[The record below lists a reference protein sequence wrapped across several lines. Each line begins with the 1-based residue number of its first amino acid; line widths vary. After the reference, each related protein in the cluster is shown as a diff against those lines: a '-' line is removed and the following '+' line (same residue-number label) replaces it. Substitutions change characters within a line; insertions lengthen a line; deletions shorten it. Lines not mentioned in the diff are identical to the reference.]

1 MKRSS
6 AELKALARKAL
17 IGNYGLCIAAYLL
30 FGLFSIIIGF
40 VSSWIFPVSFYSSG
54 FTSAASYVFQFLI
67 LLLVQVLNVG
77 FLQISLKISRH
88 EQAQLQDLFH
98 GFTHHPDRILAVALI
113 WGVLSFL
120 LVSLPMILFTQYGMT
135 SLPFYQDFLY
145 LPTHQLTFRNAF
157 SFLGILLIVICVI
170 SFIGMLLYALITLPF
185 AMTMFLLAD
194 TEYTAIE
201 ALKESARLMK
211 GNKGRYF
218 YIQYLSF
225 LGIQSISLLSCG
237 VALLWVQPYM
247 NVTLANFYRELRGE
261 I

>member
-17 IGNYGLCIAAYLL
+17 IGNYGLCIAACLL

-40 VSSWIFPVSFYSSG
+40 VSNWVFPVSFDSSG
-54 FTSAASYVFQFLI
+54 FMPIVGSIFQFLI
-67 LLLVQVLNVG
+67 LLLIQVLNVG

-98 GFTHHPDRILAVALI
+98 GFKHHPDRILAVALI
-113 WGVLSFL
+113 WGILSFL
-120 LVSLPMILFTQYGMT
+120 LISLPMMLFTQYGIT

-145 LPTHQLTFRNAF
+145 MPTHQLTFNDAF
-157 SFLGILLIVICVI
+157 SFLSILLIGICAI
-170 SFIGMLLYALITLPF
+170 SLIGMVLYALITLPF

-194 TEYTAIE
+194 TECTAME

-225 LGIQSISLLSCG
+225 LGIQCIALLSCG

-247 NVTLANFYRELRGE
+247 NVTLANFYRELKGE